1 MNQAAN
7 MLDDSSAQ
15 CYNEHGPLE
24 VPFFSKEDPPDKPG
38 GFFLFQAAQRTV
50 PVFVQSDYCII
61 VALGVQY
68 NHSKG
73 TDSPTGQKGRTL

>member
-38 GFFLFQAAQRTV
+38 GFFLFRLHKV
-50 PVFVQSDYCII
+50 LYSFLYGLSI
-61 VALGVQY
+61 AL
-68 NHSKG
+68 
-73 TDSPTGQKGRTL
+73 L